1 MMGVARRRVFSW
13 VWVGE
18 AMGRIVQVLGVVI
31 AFFAVIFLFIGLLWT
46 EWPQTL
52 VGVALALLAA
62 LVWMAGSRVVAH
74 S

>member
-1 MMGVARRRVFSW
+1 
-13 VWVGE
+13 
-18 AMGRIVQVLGVVI
+18 MGRIVQVLGVVI